1 MCVVCVDL
9 RAGVEK
15 CSCGDADAGHIGL
28 QLLLDWIHSEVDPGD
43 TGYELW
49 FGFPSQ
55 RLWVLEA
62 DNVATHFGAP
72 ELKQTLA
79 EAGIQPREIVEL
91 RNLD

>member
-1 MCVVCVDL
+1 M
-9 RAGVEK
+9 EK

-72 ELKQTLA
+72 ELEQTLA
-79 EAGIQPREIVEL
+79 AAGIQPREIVEL